1 MESVF
6 FFFIISWGKTFHR
19 VRHIEKSSR
28 QFISLITQEKKNINK
43 SLASSLTPTKGGGI
57 GGTTTVAVL
66 TKNFHQRGWR
76 EIVDVVYLRTAPVW
90 IESLDDDCLFPIYH
104 TSGEV
109 NHESCA
115 VQFRVNPKW
124 EQESF
129 SFFSVSVL
137 FCFVLLERRSF
148 GRRGQ
153 DTFPLCLLIVWPR
166 LVFENN
172 TFLSLSLSFSLPHWN
187 SDTFLGRPDCLASF
201 PWYIWLGDNHFGV

>member
-1 MESVF
+1 
-6 FFFIISWGKTFHR
+6 
-19 VRHIEKSSR
+19 
-28 QFISLITQEKKNINK
+28 
-43 SLASSLTPTKGGGI
+43 
-57 GGTTTVAVL
+57 
-66 TKNFHQRGWR
+66 
-76 EIVDVVYLRTAPVW
+76 
-90 IESLDDDCLFPIYH
+90 LDDDCLFPIYH

-166 LVFENN
+166 LVFENI
-172 TFLSLSLSFSLPHWN
+172 TFLSLSLSLSHIGIATPFLADLTALHHSRDIFDWAIIISGSSSL
-187 SDTFLGRPDCLASF
+187 SLSL
-201 PWYIWLGDNHFGV
+201 L